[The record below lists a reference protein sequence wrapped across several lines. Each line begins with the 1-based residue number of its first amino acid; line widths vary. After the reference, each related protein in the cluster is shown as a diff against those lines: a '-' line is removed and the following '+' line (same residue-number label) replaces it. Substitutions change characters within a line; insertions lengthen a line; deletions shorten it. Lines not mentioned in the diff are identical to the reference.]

1 VKREP
6 SKPAGIKEIAEAL
19 NVSIGTVDRAL
30 HARSG
35 VSAQTRALVLETARK
50 LNYRPNIAARS
61 LKLNRNI
68 RIAVHLPSELAG
80 FYGPVREGIRAAAL
94 ASPGMRVD
102 LDFTTYPRFGLEDV
116 HKLEKDLERG
126 YDGFILAPGSPR
138 KLDPVLRKIAASG
151 GHSLF
156 VATDAPRCP
165 RLAFVGSDAFVCGS
179 IAAELLSMRLTHD
192 GSVAV
197 ITGDLGIEDHAEK
210 LRGFASTI
218 AVMGS
223 HLRLMP
229 SIESHDDPR
238 QAYKQTMALLS
249 KTPRPKGIYIST
261 ANSLGVLQAI
271 EEQGLLGK
279 IQVVTTDLFRELLP
293 LIESGGVFATL
304 HQRPFTQG
312 KVAFETLAQFL
323 VYGIEANTVTKLA
336 PHIVLR
342 SNLKLFPSE
351 SLFSTAN
358 PLQARHALQAG
369 PGDDA

>member
-1 VKREP
+1 VKQEP

-19 NVSIGTVDRAL
+19 NISIGTVDRAL

-35 VSAQTRALVLETARK
+35 VSAKTRELVLETARR
-50 LNYRPNIAARS
+50 LQYRPNVAARS
-61 LKLNRNI
+61 LKLNRNV

-94 ASPGMRVD
+94 ASPGMRVE
-102 LDFTTYPRFGLEDV
+102 LDFRSYPRFGQEDIG
-116 HKLEKDLERG
+116 LLQSDFEQG
-126 YDGFILAPGSPR
+126 YDGLILAPGSPQL
-138 KLDPVLRKIAASG
+138 LDPVLRRIAARG
-151 GHSLF
+151 GNVLF
-156 VATDAPRCP
+156 VATDAPRSP

-179 IAAELLSMRLTHD
+179 IAAELLTMRLPHD
-192 GSVAV
+192 GSVVV

-210 LRGFASTI
+210 LRGFASTL
-218 AVMGS
+218 AVMGP

-238 QAYKQTMALLS
+238 QAYRQTMALLS
-249 KTPRPKGIYIST
+249 RKPKPSGIYIST
-261 ANSLGVLQAI
+261 ANSLGVLEAI
-271 EEQGLLGK
+271 EEHALLGK
-279 IQVVTTDLFRELLP
+279 IQVVATDLFPELLP
-293 LIESGGVFATL
+293 LIESGAVFATL

-323 VYGIEANTVTKLA
+323 VYGIKATTVTKLA

-351 SLFSTAN
+351 SLFSTAS
-358 PLQARHALQAG
+358 PLVARYALPSVSG
-369 PGDDA
+369 